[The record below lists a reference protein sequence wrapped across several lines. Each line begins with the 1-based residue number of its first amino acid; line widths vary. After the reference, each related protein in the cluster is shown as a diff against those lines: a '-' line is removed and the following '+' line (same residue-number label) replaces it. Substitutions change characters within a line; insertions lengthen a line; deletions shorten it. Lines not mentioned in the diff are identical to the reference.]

1 MGYRTFFQNEDCSPK
16 FAQITVSFIL
26 MCQNWIMAALVGIK
40 EINMTSERWTKK
52 RQNFIKE

>member
-16 FAQITVSFIL
+16 FAQVMVSFIL